1 MPALLAL
8 RSMGA
13 MTLVPLLLALAFQA
27 PPAVELV
34 ETMPVETTLEH
45 ADIPDAH
52 VVWLEMIAGARTSID
67 LAHFYAS
74 NQTGS
79 RLEPIVAA
87 LESAAQ
93 RGVKVRFL
101 AEEKFVKTYPETL
114 ERMGQTP
121 GITVR
126 RFDVAKA
133 FGGVLH
139 SKSMVVDG
147 REAFVGSQNF
157 DWRALEHIVELG
169 LRLRAPEA
177 VRAFAAIF
185 ECDWQVAGGVPV
197 SEALA
202 PLRALPAPVDELD
215 GVRIETRFSPLVG
228 VPAQPWWD
236 LPELVERIDGASKTL
251 QLQLLTY
258 KMVGRDKEY
267 FPELETA
274 LRRAAARG
282 VTVRILV
289 ADWGKRRGI
298 VEGLQS
304 LEPLENI
311 EVRFVT
317 IPEHSSGHIPFGR
330 VLHAKT
336 LVADG
341 ARLWLGTSN
350 WERDYFH
357 ESRNASVFVD
367 GGALPMRV
375 SALHE
380 ELWTSTYASPVDP
393 AAKYV
398 APRYGER

>member
-1 MPALLAL
+1 
-8 RSMGA
+8 MGV
-13 MTLVPLLLALAFQA
+13 MTLASLTLALALQSLA
-27 PPAVELV
+27 PVELV

-52 VVWLEMIAGARTSID
+52 AVWLEMIADARTSID

-74 NQTGS
+74 NQQAS
-79 RLEPIVAA
+79 RLEPVVAA
-87 LESAAQ
+87 LEAAAA

-114 ERMGQTP
+114 ERLGTAA
-121 GITVR
+121 GISVR

-169 LRLRAPEA
+169 LRVRAPQS

-185 ECDWQVAGGVPV
+185 ECDWQVAGGTLLA
-197 SEALA
+197 EALA

-228 VPAQPWWD
+228 IPSEPWWD

-267 FPELETA
+267 FSELETA

-282 VTVRILV
+282 VAVRILV

-357 ESRNASVFVD
+357 ESRNASVFID
-367 GGALPMRV
+367 GGALPARV
-375 SALHE
+375 AALHE
-380 ELWTSTYASPVDP
+380 ELWTSAYASAVDP

>member
-1 MPALLAL
+1 MRPAL
-8 RSMGA
+8 RSMGD
-13 MTLVPLLLALAFQA
+13 MTLAPLLLALAFQA
-27 PPAVELV
+27 PPPVELV
-34 ETMPVETTLEH
+34 ETMPVETSLEH

-52 VVWLEMIAGARTSID
+52 AVWLEMIAGARSSID

-74 NQTGS
+74 NQASS

-87 LESAAQ
+87 LEAAAQ
-93 RGVKVRFL
+93 RGVAVRFL
-101 AEEKFVKTYPETL
+101 AEDKFVKTYPETL
-114 ERMGQTP
+114 ERLARSP
-121 GITVR
+121 RIAVR
-126 RFDVAKA
+126 RFDVAKI

-169 LRLRAPEA
+169 LRVRAPQS

-185 ECDWQVAGGVPV
+185 ECDWQLAGGVPV

-202 PLRALPAPVDELD
+202 PLRALPAPVDEAD
-215 GVRIETRFSPLVG
+215 GVRIETRFSPLAG
-228 VPAQPWWD
+228 IPGEPWWD
-236 LPELVERIDGASKTL
+236 LPELVGRIDSAQRSLKL
-251 QLQLLTY
+251 QMLTY
-258 KMVGRDKEY
+258 RMVGRDKEY
-267 FPELETA
+267 FAELETA

-282 VTVRILV
+282 VSVRLLV

-350 WERDYFH
+350 WEHDYFH

-367 GGALPMRV
+367 GGALPPRV
-375 SALHE
+375 DALHD
-380 ELWTSTYASPVDP
+380 ELWNSKYAQPVDP
-393 AAKYV
+393 AAKYE

>member
-1 MPALLAL
+1 
-8 RSMGA
+8 MGA
-13 MTLVPLLLALAFQA
+13 MTLAPLLLAVAFQA
-27 PPAVELV
+27 PPVIELV

-52 VVWLEMIAGARTSID
+52 IVWLEMIASARTSID

-74 NQTGS
+74 NQDAG

-87 LESAAQ
+87 LEAAAQ
-93 RGVKVRFL
+93 RGVAVRFL

-114 ERMGQTP
+114 ERLARSP
-121 GITVR
+121 RIAVR

-147 REAFVGSQNF
+147 REVFVGSQNF

-169 LRLRAPEA
+169 LRVRAPHS

-185 ECDWQVAGGVPV
+185 ECDWQLAGGMAM
-197 SEALA
+197 SDALA
-202 PLRALPAPVDELD
+202 PLRALPVPVDEVD
-215 GVRIETRFSPLVG
+215 GVRIETRFSPLAG
-228 VPAQPWWD
+228 IPGEAWWD
-236 LPELVERIDGASKTL
+236 LPELVERIDAAQRSLKL
-251 QLQLLTY
+251 QMLTY
-258 KMVGRDKEY
+258 RMVGRDKEY
-267 FPELETA
+267 FAELETA

-282 VTVRILV
+282 VAVRLLV

-367 GGALPMRV
+367 GGALPQRV
-375 SALHE
+375 EALHD
-380 ELWTSTYASPVDP
+380 ELWNSKYAQPVDP
-393 AAKYV
+393 AAKYE

>member
-1 MPALLAL
+1 MWMQAC
-8 RSMGA
+8 
-13 MTLVPLLLALAFQA
+13 LLLVAQQA
-27 PPAVELV
+27 PAASIELV
-34 ETMPVETTLEH
+34 ESWPSGTTLDQAEL
-45 ADIPDAH
+45 PDAWQ
-52 VVWLEMIAGARTSID
+52 VWIEMIDGARRTVN
-67 LAHFYAS
+67 LGHFYAVDEGS
-74 NQTGS
+74 S
-79 RLEPIVAA
+79 RLTKVIEA
-87 LESAAQ
+87 LERAGK
-93 RGVKVRFL
+93 RGVKLRFL
-101 AEEKFVKTYPETL
+101 VEKNFRGASEATL
-114 ERMGQTP
+114 ERLSKIEGLELRRLDSKAAYGA
-121 GITVR
+121 GIMH
-126 RFDVAKA
+126 AKYM
-133 FGGVLH
+133 L
-139 SKSMVVDG
+139 VDG
-147 REAFVGSQNF
+147 EQCFLGSQNF

-169 LRLRAPEA
+169 LRIRAPQS

-185 ECDWQVAGGVPV
+185 ECDWQVAGGVALT
-197 SEALA
+197 EALA
-202 PLRALPAPVDELD
+202 PVRALPVPVDELD

-228 VPAQPWWD
+228 IPGEPWWD
-236 LPELVERIDGASKTL
+236 LPELVERIDGAQRTL
-251 QLQLLTY
+251 RLQMLTY
-258 KMVGRDKEY
+258 RMVGRDKEY
-267 FPELETA
+267 FAELETA

-282 VTVRILV
+282 VSVRILV

-367 GGALPMRV
+367 GGALPARV
-375 SALHE
+375 DALHE
-380 ELWTSTYASPVDP
+380 ELWSSKYAAAVDP
-393 AAKYV
+393 AAKYE

>member
-1 MPALLAL
+1 MGVMMLASL
-8 RSMGA
+8 
-13 MTLVPLLLALAFQA
+13 TLALAFQSLA
-27 PPAVELV
+27 PVELV

-52 VVWLEMIAGARTSID
+52 IVWLEMIGGARTSID

-74 NQTGS
+74 NQQGS
-79 RLEPIVAA
+79 RLETVVAA
-87 LESAAQ
+87 LEAAAV

-114 ERMGQTP
+114 ERLGMAV
-121 GITVR
+121 GISVR

-169 LRLRAPEA
+169 LRVRAPQS

-185 ECDWQVAGGVPV
+185 ECDWQVAGGTPLA
-197 SEALA
+197 EALA
-202 PLRALPAPVDELD
+202 PLRTMPAPVDEID

-228 VPAQPWWD
+228 IPGEPWWD
-236 LPELVERIDGASKTL
+236 LPELVERIDAASKTL

-267 FPELETA
+267 FAELETA

-282 VTVRILV
+282 VAVRILV

-311 EVRFVT
+311 AVRFVT

-357 ESRNASVFVD
+357 ESRNASVFID
-367 GGALPMRV
+367 GGALPTRV
-375 SALHE
+375 GALHE
-380 ELWTSTYASPVDP
+380 ELWTSAYASAVDP
-393 AAKYV
+393 AAKYI

>member
-1 MPALLAL
+1 MSLASL
-8 RSMGA
+8 
-13 MTLVPLLLALAFQA
+13 TLSLAFQSL
-27 PPAVELV
+27 PPLELV

-52 VVWLEMIAGARTSID
+52 VVWLEMIRGARTSID

-74 NQTGS
+74 DQQGS
-79 RLEPIVAA
+79 RLEPVVAA
-87 LESAAQ
+87 LEAAAA
-93 RGVKVRFL
+93 RGVVVRFL
-101 AEEKFVKTYPETL
+101 AEEKFVATYPQTL
-114 ERMGQTP
+114 ERLGSTA
-121 GITVR
+121 GIAVR

-139 SKSMVVDG
+139 SKAIVVDG

-169 LRLRAPEA
+169 LRVRAPQS

-185 ECDWQVAGGVPV
+185 ECDWRVAGGTPLAA
-197 SEALA
+197 ALA
-202 PLRALPAPVDELD
+202 PLRALPAPLDELD
-215 GVRIETRFSPLVG
+215 GVRIETRFSPLLG
-228 VPAQPWWD
+228 IPGEPWWD

-258 KMVGRDKEY
+258 RMVGRDEQY
-267 FPELETA
+267 FAELETA

-282 VTVRILV
+282 VEVRILV
-289 ADWGKRRGI
+289 ADWCKRRGI

-304 LEPLENI
+304 LEPLEHI
-311 EVRFVT
+311 AVRFVT

-330 VLHAKT
+330 VMHAKT

-357 ESRNASVFVD
+357 ESRNASVFID
-367 GGALPMRV
+367 GGALPQRV
-375 SALHE
+375 AALHE
-380 ELWTSTYASPVDP
+380 ELWTSTYASEVDP
-393 AAKYV
+393 SEVYV

>member
-1 MPALLAL
+1 
-8 RSMGA
+8 MGV
-13 MTLVPLLLALAFQA
+13 MTLASLTLALALQSLA
-27 PPAVELV
+27 PVELV

-52 VVWLEMIAGARTSID
+52 VVWPDMIAGARTSID

-74 NQTGS
+74 NQQGS
-79 RLEPIVAA
+79 RLEPVVAA
-87 LESAAQ
+87 LEAAAA

-114 ERMGQTP
+114 ERLGTTA
-121 GITVR
+121 GISVR

-169 LRLRAPEA
+169 LRVRAPQS

-185 ECDWQVAGGVPV
+185 ECDWQVAGGTPLA
-197 SEALA
+197 EALA

-228 VPAQPWWD
+228 IPGEPWWD

-267 FPELETA
+267 FAELETA

-282 VTVRILV
+282 VAVRILV

-336 LVADG
+336 LVTDG

-357 ESRNASVFVD
+357 ESRNASVFID
-367 GGALPMRV
+367 GGALPARV
-375 SALHE
+375 AALHE
-380 ELWTSTYASPVDP
+380 ELWTSAYASAVDP